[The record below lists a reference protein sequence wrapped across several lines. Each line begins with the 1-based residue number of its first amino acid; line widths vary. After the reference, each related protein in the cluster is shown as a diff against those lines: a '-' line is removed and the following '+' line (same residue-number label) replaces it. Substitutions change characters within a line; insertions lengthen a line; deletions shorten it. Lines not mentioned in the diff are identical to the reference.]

1 MKYLKTY
8 NEALFDFLKKKSDD
22 DKIILE
28 FIKRLEKVKDKMP
41 YEIIKNPKREEFPLW
56 MDKFFNNPTNGDEHD
71 CGFLIRFDDVDIIV
85 ADDRATYANT
95 QTQEFHHYEYSKYPF
110 PVYIGN
116 DIDNLAEKVFA
127 RKSYRKKLFELAYKA
142 YKKKRINRIQD
153 EINPAADLLP
163 DN

>member
-28 FIKRLEKVKDKMP
+28 FIKRLEKIKDRMP
-41 YEIIKNPKREEFPLW
+41 YQIIKNPKREEFPLW
-56 MDKFFNNPTNGDEHD
+56 MDKFFNNSTNEDEHD
-71 CGFLIRFDDVDIIV
+71 YVFLIRFDDVDIIV
-85 ADDRATYANT
+85 ADDRVTYVNT
-95 QTQEFHHYEYSKYPF
+95 NTHEFHHYSKYPF

-142 YKKKRINRIQD
+142 YKKKRINKIQD

-163 DN
+163 